1 MTKILVVEDDPAIQ
15 EMLKEYLEKANY
27 QILAAFSGT
36 EGQLLLQQTAVD
48 LILLDLMLPGMTGE
62 ALLRNIRQL
71 SFVPVIVIS
80 AKKEVQERVQLLQN
94 GADDYLIKPF
104 DLAELLARIQFQLR
118 HQRHTQNTQK
128 IVYQDIELDLETH
141 EVSVANQP
149 VNLTMKELQ
158 LLTLFLTYPQKV
170 FSRQTIYETI
180 WEDAY
185 YDSDK
190 TSNVHIS
197 NLRAKINLSNQQYIK
212 TVWGIGFKSD

>member
-15 EMLKEYLEKANY
+15 EMLKECLEKANY

-80 AKKEVQERVQLLQN
+80 AKKDVQERVQLLQN

-104 DLAELLARIQFQLR
+104 DLAELLARTQIQLR

-180 WEDAY
+180 WEEPY

-212 TVWGIGFKSD
+212 TVWGIGFKFD